1 MRTLVFRLIC
11 VRCQAVRGVQ
21 RESSVEIAIGIFDS
35 TERAEQAVKDLRQ
48 NQIPGQAIIFL
59 TGSENEA
66 MSFTK
71 ELGAYVGGVM
81 GGAVQ
86 FTAGQ
91 IGSALALVPGF
102 GQVYA
107 IGLGAAALL
116 HYLGSKVGATAV
128 KRSLEASRFTL
139 TAPEKSTID
148 TAYFIDV
155 LKHGRSIVIV
165 QTKFHDVAA
174 EATAILDRLGLGKQT
189 PTASKGESSTRRV
202 EGVTIVDLRGRID
215 FGDGSKRLRETL
227 GDLVTRGAKNV
238 LLNMKEVDF
247 VDSSGIGEMVRGHVQ
262 LANIG
267 GQLKLVNLSKHV
279 HMLLQVTSLNKVFE
293 IFDDEL
299 NGIRSF
305 ARDVGA
311 H

>member
-1 MRTLVFRLIC
+1 M
-11 VRCQAVRGVQ
+11 
-21 RESSVEIAIGIFDS
+21 EIAIGIFDS
-35 TERAEQAVKDLRQ
+35 TERAEQAVKELRQ

-66 MSFTK
+66 MSFTN

-91 IGSALALVPGF
+91 IGSALAMVPGF
-102 GQVYA
+102 GQAYA

-128 KRSLEASRFTL
+128 KRSLEASRFKL
-139 TAPEKSTID
+139 TAPEQSAID

-155 LKHGRSIVIV
+155 LKHGRSIVMV
-165 QTKFHDVAA
+165 QTKFRDVAA

-189 PTASKGESSTRRV
+189 STTSKWGSSTRRV
-202 EGVTIVDLRGRID
+202 EGVSIVDLRGRID
-215 FGDGSKRLRETL
+215 FGDGSTRLREIL
-227 GDLVTRGAKNV
+227 GDLVTRDTKRV
-238 LLNMKEVDF
+238 LLNMKDVDF

-262 LANIG
+262 LAKIG

-279 HMLLQVTSLNKVFE
+279 NMLLQVTRLNKVFE
-293 IFDDEL
+293 IFEDEL
-299 NGIRSF
+299 EGIKSF
-305 ARDVGA
+305 ASTSWPA
-311 H
+311 TSTN

>member
-1 MRTLVFRLIC
+1 
-11 VRCQAVRGVQ
+11 
-21 RESSVEIAIGIFDS
+21 VEIAIGIFDS
-35 TERAEQAVKDLRQ
+35 TERAEQAVKELRQ
-48 NQIPGQAIIFL
+48 SQIPGQAIIFL

-139 TAPEKSTID
+139 TKPEKSAID

-189 PTASKGESSTRRV
+189 PTASKAGSSTRRL
-202 EGVTIVDLRGRID
+202 EGVTIVDLRGRVD

-227 GDLVTRGAKNV
+227 GDLVTRGTKNV

-262 LANIG
+262 LAKIG

-279 HMLLQVTSLNKVFE
+279 HMLLQVTSLDKVFE
-293 IFDDEL
+293 IFDNEL
-299 NGIRSF
+299 DGIKSF
-305 ARDVGA
+305 ASGSA
-311 H
+311 ANSTS

>member
-1 MRTLVFRLIC
+1 M
-11 VRCQAVRGVQ
+11 
-21 RESSVEIAIGIFDS
+21 EIAIGIFDS

-139 TAPEKSTID
+139 TKPEKSAID

-202 EGVTIVDLRGRID
+202 EGVAIVDLRGRID
-215 FGDGSKRLRETL
+215 FGDGSKRLREIL
-227 GDLVTRGAKNV
+227 GDLVTRGTKKV

-262 LANIG
+262 LAKIG

-293 IFDDEL
+293 IFDNEL
-299 NGIRSF
+299 DGIKSF
-305 ARDVGA
+305 ASGSA
-311 H
+311 AKSTA

>member
-1 MRTLVFRLIC
+1 
-11 VRCQAVRGVQ
+11 
-21 RESSVEIAIGIFDS
+21 VEIAIGIFDS
-35 TERAEQAVKDLRQ
+35 TECAEQAVKELRQ

-71 ELGAYVGGVM
+71 EIGAYVGGVM

-91 IGSALALVPGF
+91 IGSALAMVPGF

-128 KRSLEASRFTL
+128 KRSLEASRFRL
-139 TAPEKSTID
+139 TAPEQSAID

-155 LKHGRSIVIV
+155 LKHGRSIVMV
-165 QTKFHDVAA
+165 QTKFRDVAA
-174 EATAILDRLGLGKQT
+174 EATAILDRLGLGKQA
-189 PTASKGESSTRRV
+189 PTASKAGSSSTRQV
-202 EGVTIVDLRGRID
+202 DDVTVVDLRGKID
-215 FGDGSKRLRETL
+215 FGDGSATLRKTVA
-227 GDLVTRGAKNV
+227 DLVSCGTKKV

-247 VDSSGIGEMVRGHVQ
+247 VDSSGIGEMVRGHVH
-262 LANIG
+262 LAKIG
-267 GQLKLVNLSKHV
+267 GQLKLVNLSSHV
-279 HMLLQVTSLNKVFE
+279 NMLLQVTRLNKVFE
-293 IFDDEL
+293 ILDDEVE
-299 NGIRSF
+299 GIKSF
-305 ARDVGA
+305 ASNGSA
-311 H
+311 SNSTN

>member
-1 MRTLVFRLIC
+1 
-11 VRCQAVRGVQ
+11 
-21 RESSVEIAIGIFDS
+21 VEIAIGIFDS
-35 TERAEQAVKDLRQ
+35 TERAEQAVKELRQ

-66 MSFTK
+66 MSFTN

-91 IGSALALVPGF
+91 IGSALAMVPGF

-128 KRSLEASRFTL
+128 KRSLEASRFKL
-139 TAPEKSTID
+139 TAPEQSAID

-155 LKHGRSIVIV
+155 LKHGRSIVMV
-165 QTKFHDVAA
+165 QTKFRDVAA

-189 PTASKGESSTRRV
+189 PTASKAESSTRRV
-202 EGVTIVDLRGRID
+202 EGVSIVDLRGRID
-215 FGDGSKRLRETL
+215 FGDGSARLREIL
-227 GDLVTRGAKNV
+227 GDLVTRGKTKV
-238 LLNMKEVDF
+238 LLNMKDVDF

-262 LANIG
+262 LAKIG

-279 HMLLQVTSLNKVFE
+279 NMLLQVTRLNKVFE
-293 IFDDEL
+293 IFDNEL
-299 NGIRSF
+299 DGIKSF
-305 ARDVGA
+305 ASGSA
-311 H
+311 ANLTN

>member
-1 MRTLVFRLIC
+1 M
-11 VRCQAVRGVQ
+11 
-21 RESSVEIAIGIFDS
+21 EIAIGIFDS
-35 TERAEQAVKDLRQ
+35 AERAEQAVKELRQ

-66 MSFTK
+66 MSFTN

-91 IGSALALVPGF
+91 IGSALAMVPGF

-116 HYLGSKVGATAV
+116 HYLGSKVGKTAV

-139 TAPEKSTID
+139 TKPEQSAID

-155 LKHGRSIVIV
+155 LKHGRSIVMV

-189 PTASKGESSTRRV
+189 LTDQLGPKPAPTASKGESSTRIV
-202 EGVTIVDLRGRID
+202 EGVTVVELRGRID
-215 FGDGSKRLRETL
+215 FGDGSTRLRETL
-227 GDLVTRGAKNV
+227 TELVTCGTKKV
-238 LLNMKEVDF
+238 LLNMKQVDF
-247 VDSSGIGEMVRGHVQ
+247 VDSSGIGELVRGHVQ
-262 LANIG
+262 LAKVG

-279 HMLLQVTSLNKVFE
+279 NMLLQVTRLNKVFE
-293 IFDDEL
+293 IFDNEFE
-299 NGIRSF
+299 GIKSF
-305 ARDVGA
+305 ASGA
-311 H
+311 AAS

>member
-1 MRTLVFRLIC
+1 
-11 VRCQAVRGVQ
+11 
-21 RESSVEIAIGIFDS
+21 VEIAIGIFDS
-35 TERAEQAVKDLRQ
+35 TDRAEQAVKELRQ

-59 TGSENEA
+59 TASENEA
-66 MSFTK
+66 MSFTN

-91 IGSALALVPGF
+91 IGSALAMVPGF

-128 KRSLEASRFTL
+128 KRSLEASRFKL
-139 TAPEKSTID
+139 TAPEQSAID

-155 LKHGRSIVIV
+155 LKHGRSIVMV
-165 QTKFHDVAA
+165 QTKFRDVAA

-189 PTASKGESSTRRV
+189 PTASKAGSSTRQV
-202 EGVTIVDLRGRID
+202 EGVIIVDLRGRID
-215 FGDGSKRLRETL
+215 FGDGSTRLREIL
-227 GDLVTRGAKNV
+227 GDLVTRGTKNV
-238 LLNMKEVDF
+238 LLNMKDVDF

-262 LANIG
+262 LAKIG

-279 HMLLQVTSLNKVFE
+279 TMLLQVTRLNKVFE
-293 IFDDEL
+293 IFDNEL
-299 NGIRSF
+299 DGIKSF
-305 ARDVGA
+305 APGA
-311 H
+311 AGNLTS

>member
-1 MRTLVFRLIC
+1 
-11 VRCQAVRGVQ
+11 
-21 RESSVEIAIGIFDS
+21 VEIAIGIFDS
-35 TERAEQAVKDLRQ
+35 TERAEQAVKELRQ

-59 TGSENEA
+59 TASENEA
-66 MSFTK
+66 MSFTN

-91 IGSALALVPGF
+91 IGSALAMVPGF

-128 KRSLEASRFTL
+128 KRSLEASRFKL
-139 TAPEKSTID
+139 TAPEQSAID

-155 LKHGRSIVIV
+155 LKHGRSIVMV
-165 QTKFHDVAA
+165 QTKFRDVAA

-189 PTASKGESSTRRV
+189 PTASKAGSSTRRV
-202 EGVTIVDLRGRID
+202 EGVTIVDLRGKID
-215 FGDGSKRLRETL
+215 FGDGSARLREIL
-227 GDLVTRGAKNV
+227 GDLVTRGKKKV

-262 LANIG
+262 LAKIG

-279 HMLLQVTSLNKVFE
+279 NMLLQVTRLNKVFE
-293 IFDDEL
+293 IFDDEVDC
-299 NGIRSF
+299 IKSF
-305 ARDVGA
+305 AATGSA
-311 H
+311 AGSTN

>member
-1 MRTLVFRLIC
+1 V
-11 VRCQAVRGVQ
+11 GGD
-21 RESSVEIAIGIFDS
+21 VEIAIGIFDS
-35 TERAEQAVKDLRQ
+35 TERAEEAVKELRQ
-48 NQIPGQAIIFL
+48 SQIPGQAIIFL

-66 MSFTK
+66 NNFTK

-91 IGSALALVPGF
+91 IGSALTMVPGF

-116 HYLGSKVGATAV
+116 HYLGSKVGASAV
-128 KRSLEASRFTL
+128 KRSLEESRFTL
-139 TAPEKSTID
+139 TAPEQSAID
-148 TAYFIDV
+148 AAYFVDV

-165 QTKFHDVAA
+165 QTRFRDVAA

-189 PTASKGESSTRRV
+189 PTATVSKAESSTRQV
-202 EGVTIVDLRGRID
+202 EGVTVVDLRGRID

-227 GDLVTRGAKNV
+227 SALVTSGAKNV

-262 LANIG
+262 LAKIG

-293 IFDDEL
+293 IFDNETS
-299 NGIRSF
+299 GIKSF
-305 ARDVGA
+305 ATGPA
-311 H
+311 AN

>member
-1 MRTLVFRLIC
+1 
-11 VRCQAVRGVQ
+11 
-21 RESSVEIAIGIFDS
+21 VEIAIGIFDS
-35 TERAEQAVKDLRQ
+35 TERAEQAVKELRQ

-59 TGSENEA
+59 TASENEA
-66 MSFTK
+66 MSFTN

-91 IGSALALVPGF
+91 IGSALAMVPGF

-128 KRSLEASRFTL
+128 KRSLEASRFKL
-139 TAPEKSTID
+139 TAPEQSAID

-155 LKHGRSIVIV
+155 LKHGRSIVMV
-165 QTKFHDVAA
+165 QTKFRDVAA

-189 PTASKGESSTRRV
+189 PTTSKAGSSTRQV

-215 FGDGSKRLRETL
+215 FGDGSTRLRDIL
-227 GDLVTRGAKNV
+227 GDLVKRGKTKV
-238 LLNMKEVDF
+238 LLNMQDVDF

-262 LANIG
+262 LAKIG

-279 HMLLQVTSLNKVFE
+279 TMLLQVTRLNKVFE
-293 IFDDEL
+293 IFDNEL
-299 NGIRSF
+299 EGIKSF
-305 ARDVGA
+305 ASGLA
-311 H
+311 AKLTN

>member
-1 MRTLVFRLIC
+1 
-11 VRCQAVRGVQ
+11 
-21 RESSVEIAIGIFDS
+21 VEIAIGIFDS

-139 TAPEKSTID
+139 TKPEKSAID

-189 PTASKGESSTRRV
+189 RTASKGESSTRQL
-202 EGVTIVDLRGRID
+202 EGVTIVDLRGKID
-215 FGDGSKRLRETL
+215 FGDGSKRLREIL
-227 GDLVTRGAKNV
+227 SDLVTHGTKNV

-262 LANIG
+262 LAKIG

-279 HMLLQVTSLNKVFE
+279 RMLLQVTSLNKIFE
-293 IFDDEL
+293 TFDDEL

-305 ARDVGA
+305 ARRWERTK
-311 H
+311 

>member
-1 MRTLVFRLIC
+1 
-11 VRCQAVRGVQ
+11 
-21 RESSVEIAIGIFDS
+21 VEIAIGIFDS

-71 ELGAYVGGVM
+71 ELGTYVGGVM

-139 TAPEKSTID
+139 TKPEKSGID

-189 PTASKGESSTRRV
+189 RTASKGESSTRRV

-227 GDLVTRGAKNV
+227 DDLVTRGTKNV

-262 LANIG
+262 LAKIG

-305 ARDVGA
+305 ARGQERTKWPDA
-311 H
+311 P

>member
-1 MRTLVFRLIC
+1 
-11 VRCQAVRGVQ
+11 
-21 RESSVEIAIGIFDS
+21 VEIVIGIFDS
-35 TERAEQAVKDLRQ
+35 TERAEQAVKDLRHS
-48 NQIPGQAIIFL
+48 QIPGQAIIFL

-128 KRSLEASRFTL
+128 KRSLEASRFKL
-139 TAPEKSTID
+139 TAPEQSAID

-155 LKHGRSIVIV
+155 LKHGRSIVMV
-165 QTKFHDVAA
+165 QTKFRDVAA

-189 PTASKGESSTRRV
+189 PTASKAGSSTRRV
-202 EGVTIVDLRGRID
+202 EGVTIVDLRGKID
-215 FGDGSKRLRETL
+215 CGDGSRRLRETL
-227 GDLVTRGAKNV
+227 SDLVTRSEKKV

-262 LANIG
+262 LAKIG

-279 HMLLQVTSLNKVFE
+279 NMLLQVTRLNKVFE
-293 IFDDEL
+293 IFDNEST
-299 NGIRSF
+299 GIKSF
-305 ARDVGA
+305 ASGPAANVTN
-311 H
+311 

>member
-1 MRTLVFRLIC
+1 M
-11 VRCQAVRGVQ
+11 
-21 RESSVEIAIGIFDS
+21 EIAIGIFDS

-139 TAPEKSTID
+139 TKPEKSAID

-189 PTASKGESSTRRV
+189 RTASKGESSTRQL
-202 EGVTIVDLRGRID
+202 EGVTIVDLRGKID
-215 FGDGSKRLRETL
+215 FGDGSKRLREIL
-227 GDLVTRGAKNV
+227 SDLVTHGTKNV

-262 LANIG
+262 LAKIG

-279 HMLLQVTSLNKVFE
+279 RMLLQVTSLNKIFE

-305 ARDVGA
+305 ARRWERTK
-311 H
+311 

>member
-1 MRTLVFRLIC
+1 M
-11 VRCQAVRGVQ
+11 
-21 RESSVEIAIGIFDS
+21 EIAIGIFDS
-35 TERAEQAVKDLRQ
+35 TERAEQAVKELRQ

-66 MSFTK
+66 MSFTN

-91 IGSALALVPGF
+91 IGSALAMVPGF

-128 KRSLEASRFTL
+128 KRSLEASRFKL
-139 TAPEKSTID
+139 TAPEQSAID

-155 LKHGRSIVIV
+155 LKHGRSIVMV
-165 QTKFHDVAA
+165 QTKFRDVAA

-189 PTASKGESSTRRV
+189 STASKWGSSTRRV
-202 EGVTIVDLRGRID
+202 EGVSIVDLRGRID
-215 FGDGSKRLRETL
+215 FGDGSTRLREIL
-227 GDLVTRGAKNV
+227 GDLVTRDTKRV
-238 LLNMKEVDF
+238 LLNMKDVDF

-262 LANIG
+262 LAKIG

-279 HMLLQVTSLNKVFE
+279 NMLLQVTRLNKVFE
-293 IFDDEL
+293 IFEDEL
-299 NGIRSF
+299 EGIKSF
-305 ARDVGA
+305 ASTSSPA
-311 H
+311 TSTN

>member
-1 MRTLVFRLIC
+1 
-11 VRCQAVRGVQ
+11 
-21 RESSVEIAIGIFDS
+21 VEIVIGIFDS

-71 ELGAYVGGVM
+71 ELGTYVGGVM

-91 IGSALALVPGF
+91 IGSALAMVPGF

-128 KRSLEASRFTL
+128 KRSLEASRFKL
-139 TAPEKSTID
+139 TAPEQSAID
-148 TAYFIDV
+148 AAYFVDV
-155 LKHGRSIVIV
+155 LKHGRSIVMV

-174 EATAILDRLGLGKQT
+174 EATAILDRLGLGKQASS
-189 PTASKGESSTRRV
+189 ASKGESSTRCV

-227 GDLVTRGAKNV
+227 SELVNRNTKKV

-262 LANIG
+262 LAKIG

-279 HMLLQVTSLNKVFE
+279 NMLLQVTSLNKVFE
-293 IFDDEL
+293 IFDNEPG
-299 NGIRSF
+299 GIKSF
-305 ARDVGA
+305 ASTGSPANSTNQKFEREL
-311 H
+311 

>member
-1 MRTLVFRLIC
+1 
-11 VRCQAVRGVQ
+11 
-21 RESSVEIAIGIFDS
+21 
-35 TERAEQAVKDLRQ
+35 
-48 NQIPGQAIIFL
+48 
-59 TGSENEA
+59 
-66 MSFTK
+66 
-71 ELGAYVGGVM
+71 M

-91 IGSALALVPGF
+91 IGSVLAMVPGF

-128 KRSLEASRFTL
+128 KRSLDASRFTL
-139 TAPEKSTID
+139 TAPEQSAID
-148 TAYFIDV
+148 AAYFVDV

-174 EATAILDRLGLGKQT
+174 EATAILDRLGLGKQM
-189 PTASKGESSTRRV
+189 PTASQAGSSARCV
-202 EGVTIVDLRGRID
+202 EGVAIVDLRGRID

-227 GDLVTRGAKNV
+227 GELVNRNTKKV

-262 LANIG
+262 LAKIG

-279 HMLLQVTSLNKVFE
+279 SMLLQVTSLNKVFE
-293 IFDDEL
+293 VFDNEP
-299 NGIRSF
+299 NGIKSF
-305 ARDVGA
+305 ALGPAAKRA
-311 H
+311 N

>member
-1 MRTLVFRLIC
+1 
-11 VRCQAVRGVQ
+11 
-21 RESSVEIAIGIFDS
+21 VEIAIGIFDS
-35 TERAEQAVKDLRQ
+35 TERAEQAVKELRQ
-48 NQIPGQAIIFL
+48 SQIPGQAIIFL

-139 TAPEKSTID
+139 TKPEKSAID

-189 PTASKGESSTRRV
+189 PTASKAESSTRRL
-202 EGVTIVDLRGRID
+202 EGVTIVDLRGRVD

-227 GDLVTRGAKNV
+227 VDLVTRGTKNI

-262 LANIG
+262 LAKIG

-279 HMLLQVTSLNKVFE
+279 HMLLQVTSLDKVFE
-293 IFDDEL
+293 IFDNEL
-299 NGIRSF
+299 DGIKSF
-305 ARDVGA
+305 ASGSAANSRS
-311 H
+311 

>member
-1 MRTLVFRLIC
+1 M
-11 VRCQAVRGVQ
+11 
-21 RESSVEIAIGIFDS
+21 EIAIGIFDS
-35 TERAEQAVKDLRQ
+35 AERAEQAVKELRQ

-66 MSFTK
+66 MSFTN
-71 ELGAYVGGVM
+71 ELGAYVGGAV

-91 IGSALALVPGF
+91 IGSALAMVPGF

-116 HYLGSKVGATAV
+116 HYLGSKVGKTAV

-139 TAPEKSTID
+139 TKPEQSAID

-189 PTASKGESSTRRV
+189 LTDQLEPKSAPTGSKGESSTRIV
-202 EGVTIVDLRGRID
+202 EGVTVVELRGRID
-215 FGDGSKRLRETL
+215 FGDGTTRLRETL
-227 GDLVTRGAKNV
+227 TELVTRGTKKV
-238 LLNMKEVDF
+238 LLNMQQVDF

-262 LANIG
+262 LAKVG

-279 HMLLQVTSLNKVFE
+279 NMLLQVTRLNKVFE
-293 IFDDEL
+293 IFDNEFE
-299 NGIRSF
+299 GIKSF
-305 ARDVGA
+305 ASGKA
-311 H
+311 AS

>member
-1 MRTLVFRLIC
+1 MQDRAC
-11 VRCQAVRGVQ
+11 VQW
-21 RESSVEIAIGIFDS
+21 ESAVEIAIGIFDS
-35 TERAEQAVKDLRQ
+35 TERAEQAVRDLRQ

-59 TGSENEA
+59 TSSENEA
-66 MSFTK
+66 ASFTK
-71 ELGAYVGGVM
+71 DLGAYLGGVM

-91 IGSALALVPGF
+91 IGSALAMVPGF

-139 TAPEKSTID
+139 TAPEQSAID
-148 TAYFIDV
+148 AAYFIDV

-189 PTASKGESSTRRV
+189 PTASKSESSMRHA

-215 FGDGSKRLRETL
+215 FGDGSKRLRKTL
-227 GDLVTRGAKNV
+227 GDLATQGTKNV
-238 LLNMKEVDF
+238 LLNMNEVDF

-262 LANIG
+262 LANNG

-293 IFDDEL
+293 IFDNEQ
-299 NGIRSF
+299 NGIKSF
-305 ARDVGA
+305 ASQA
-311 H
+311 AKPTT

>member
-1 MRTLVFRLIC
+1 
-11 VRCQAVRGVQ
+11 
-21 RESSVEIAIGIFDS
+21 VEIAIGIFDS
-35 TERAEQAVKDLRQ
+35 AERAEQAVKELRQ
-48 NQIPGQAIIFL
+48 SQIPGQAIIFL

-66 MSFTK
+66 MSFTN

-91 IGSALALVPGF
+91 IGSALAMVPGF

-116 HYLGSKVGATAV
+116 HYLGSKVGVTAV

-139 TAPEKSTID
+139 TKPELSAID

-155 LKHGRSIVIV
+155 LKHGRSIVMV
-165 QTKFHDVAA
+165 QTRFRDVAA

-189 PTASKGESSTRRV
+189 PTASKAESSTRQV

-215 FGDGSKRLRETL
+215 FGDGSTKLREILT
-227 GDLVTRGAKNV
+227 DLATRGIKKV

-262 LANIG
+262 LAKIG

-279 HMLLQVTSLNKVFE
+279 NMLLQVTRLNKVFE
-293 IFDDEL
+293 IFDNEL
-299 NGIRSF
+299 DGIKSF
-305 ARDVGA
+305 ASRSSA
-311 H
+311 NPSN

>member
-1 MRTLVFRLIC
+1 M
-11 VRCQAVRGVQ
+11 
-21 RESSVEIAIGIFDS
+21 EIAIGIFDS
-35 TERAEQAVKDLRQ
+35 TERAEQAVKELRQ
-48 NQIPGQAIIFL
+48 SQIPGQAIIFL

-66 MSFTK
+66 MSFTR

-139 TAPEKSTID
+139 TKPEKSAID

-189 PTASKGESSTRRV
+189 PTASKAESTTRRL

-227 GDLVTRGAKNV
+227 GDLVTRGTKNV

-262 LANIG
+262 LAKIG

-279 HMLLQVTSLNKVFE
+279 NMLLQVTSLDKVFE
-293 IFDDEL
+293 IFDNEL
-299 NGIRSF
+299 DGIKSF
-305 ARDVGA
+305 ASGSA
-311 H
+311 ANSTS

>member
-1 MRTLVFRLIC
+1 M
-11 VRCQAVRGVQ
+11 
-21 RESSVEIAIGIFDS
+21 EIAIGIFDS

-48 NQIPGQAIIFL
+48 NQIPAQAIIFL

-71 ELGAYVGGVM
+71 ELGTYVGGVM

-139 TAPEKSTID
+139 TKPEKSGID

-189 PTASKGESSTRRV
+189 RTASKGESSTRRV

-227 GDLVTRGAKNV
+227 DDLVTRGTKNV

-262 LANIG
+262 LAKIG

-305 ARDVGA
+305 ARG
-311 H
+311 

>member
-1 MRTLVFRLIC
+1 M
-11 VRCQAVRGVQ
+11 
-21 RESSVEIAIGIFDS
+21 EIAIGIFDS

-71 ELGAYVGGVM
+71 ELGAYIGGVM

-91 IGSALALVPGF
+91 IGSALAMVPGF

-139 TAPEKSTID
+139 TAPEQSAID
-148 TAYFIDV
+148 AAYFIDV

-189 PTASKGESSTRRV
+189 RTASKGESSTRRV

-227 GDLVTRGAKNV
+227 GELVNRNTKKV

-262 LANIG
+262 LAKIG
-267 GQLKLVNLSKHV
+267 GHLKLVNLSKHV

-305 ARDVGA
+305 ARG
-311 H
+311 

>member
-1 MRTLVFRLIC
+1 
-11 VRCQAVRGVQ
+11 
-21 RESSVEIAIGIFDS
+21 VEIAIGIFDS

-139 TAPEKSTID
+139 TKPEKSAID

-189 PTASKGESSTRRV
+189 RTASKGESSTRQL
-202 EGVTIVDLRGRID
+202 EGVTIVDLRGKID
-215 FGDGSKRLRETL
+215 FGDGSKRLREIL
-227 GDLVTRGAKNV
+227 SELVTHGTKNV

-262 LANIG
+262 LAKIG

-279 HMLLQVTSLNKVFE
+279 RMLLQVTSLNKIFE
-293 IFDDEL
+293 TFDDEL

-305 ARDVGA
+305 ARRWERTK
-311 H
+311 

>member
-1 MRTLVFRLIC
+1 
-11 VRCQAVRGVQ
+11 
-21 RESSVEIAIGIFDS
+21 VEIAIGIFDS

-139 TAPEKSTID
+139 TKPEKSAID

-189 PTASKGESSTRRV
+189 RTASKGESSTRQL
-202 EGVTIVDLRGRID
+202 EGVTIVDLRGKID
-215 FGDGSKRLRETL
+215 FGDGSKRLREIL
-227 GDLVTRGAKNV
+227 SDLVTHGTKNV

-262 LANIG
+262 LAKIG

-279 HMLLQVTSLNKVFE
+279 RMLLQVTSLNKIFE

-305 ARDVGA
+305 ARRWERTK
-311 H
+311 

>member
-1 MRTLVFRLIC
+1 M
-11 VRCQAVRGVQ
+11 
-21 RESSVEIAIGIFDS
+21 EIAIGIFDS
-35 TERAEQAVKDLRQ
+35 TERAEQAVKELRQ
-48 NQIPGQAIIFL
+48 NQIPGQAIVFL

-66 MSFTK
+66 MSFTN

-128 KRSLEASRFTL
+128 KRSLEASRFKL
-139 TAPEKSTID
+139 TAPEQSAID

-155 LKHGRSIVIV
+155 LKHGRSIVMV
-165 QTKFHDVAA
+165 QTKFRDVAA

-189 PTASKGESSTRRV
+189 PTSSKAGSSTREV
-202 EGVTIVDLRGRID
+202 EGVSIVDLRGRID
-215 FGDGSKRLRETL
+215 FGDGSTRLREIL
-227 GDLVTRGAKNV
+227 GELVTRARKKV
-238 LLNMKEVDF
+238 LLNMQEVDF
-247 VDSSGIGEMVRGHVQ
+247 VDSSGIGEMARGHVQ
-262 LANIG
+262 LAKIG

-279 HMLLQVTSLNKVFE
+279 NMLLQVTRLNKVFE
-293 IFDDEL
+293 IFDNEL
-299 NGIRSF
+299 DGIKSF
-305 ARDVGA
+305 ASGSAAEVA
-311 H
+311 N